1 MGQGFFLGVRMGTEY
16 PCGGWWG
23 GKVPSDKREIRRV
36 GGPLKS
42 EEFLGFVTLKSKYL
56 EY

>member
-1 MGQGFFLGVRMGTEY
+1 MGTEY